1 MRQIKLSYFKKTEN
15 VYSVKLG
22 NHTVHTFKSYKATI
36 KFLSESSKFLTEKLH
51 FYNNVYSST
60 FNLYR
65 QTWLYF
71 DYNCKVL
78 YDNMYVY
85 DRQINESFTIIDD
98 VFNKVS
104 TRHLFDNYNIYVFK
118 SFFLISSEL
127 QSIII
132 KLKNLYKTKSV
143 PSLLFQLDHLL
154 DNLFNINNDL
164 NNYSVKTAL

>member
-1 MRQIKLSYFKKTEN
+1 MRQIKLSYFNKTGN
-15 VYSVKLG
+15 LYTVKLG
-22 NHTVHTFKSYKATI
+22 NHTVHTFKSYKSTI

-78 YDNMYVY
+78 DKNMYIY
-85 DRQINESFTIIDD
+85 DRKIRESFSVIED
-98 VFNKVS
+98 VFDKVS
-104 TRHLFDNYNIYVFK
+104 TRSLFDDYNNYTFRA
-118 SFFLISSEL
+118 FLLISDEL
-127 QSIII
+127 KSVIIC
-132 KLKNLYKTKSV
+132 LKNLYKSKSV
-143 PSLLFQLDHLL
+143 PSIIFQLDFLL
-154 DNLFNINNDL
+154 DFLININNDL